1 MYWTTPL
8 SETHSLT
15 TRVNNT
21 IFCIV
26 RWILYAEY
34 CTLNFAILQTTITS
48 EQITKNLNFCFC
60 HRILENYWQPLPYEQ
75 FVEKIIF
82 KTYLI
87 SDNFLKSLLRFFIIF
102 RRWNLESYK
111 ACAWQNWHSMYCMQ
125 LFTKEIVDLEL
136 NNDSELRVPVSN
148 IPSDRLGNS
157 IV

>member
-1 MYWTTPL
+1 MYWTTTL

-26 RWILYAEY
+26 RWILYAEF
-34 CTLNFAILQTTITS
+34 CHTS
-48 EQITKNLNFCFC
+48 DDHNIGANNKNLNFCFC
-60 HRILENYWQPLPYEQ
+60 HRILENYWQPLPHEQ

-111 ACAWQNWHSMYCMQ
+111 AFAWQNRQSMYCMQ
-125 LFTKEIVDLEL
+125 LFTKEIVDREL